1 MMSKQSRAAVDA
13 AIKAKAKVA
22 GSVTANR
29 AASASRTT
37 VNRSASASR
46 TTVNRSASAATN
58 RSRLTSSGSTGNSS
72 QVRLPNGSI
81 TQVRETA
88 DQYRDPMWTAE
99 LIKEDRLRR
108 AYAQQRAAEMAR
120 RNSRAPGSGY

>member
-1 MMSKQSRAAVDA
+1 MSLVRLLARAMMSKQSRAAVDA

-37 VNRSASASR
+37 VNRSASA
-46 TTVNRSASAATN
+46 ATN

-72 QVRLPNGSI
+72 QVRLPNGST

-88 DQYRDPMWTAE
+88 GQYRDPMWTAE